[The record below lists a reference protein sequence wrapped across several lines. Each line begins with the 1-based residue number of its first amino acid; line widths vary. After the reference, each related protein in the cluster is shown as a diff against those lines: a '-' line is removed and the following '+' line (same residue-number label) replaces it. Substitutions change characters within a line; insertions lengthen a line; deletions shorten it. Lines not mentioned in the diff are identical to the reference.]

1 MGSVDSARLAP
12 ISPSDRIN
20 YPVTGSCDVM
30 LCFEI
35 QIKFA
40 VPDLCPM
47 TEKNNGDNPS
57 NSYTLGIITTERE
70 RD

>member
-1 MGSVDSARLAP
+1 
-12 ISPSDRIN
+12 
-20 YPVTGSCDVM
+20 M

-35 QIKFA
+35 RVKFA
-40 VPDLCPM
+40 VPDSCPM

-70 RD
+70 RLTDGDFRGFFDKSGEISFFPRPT